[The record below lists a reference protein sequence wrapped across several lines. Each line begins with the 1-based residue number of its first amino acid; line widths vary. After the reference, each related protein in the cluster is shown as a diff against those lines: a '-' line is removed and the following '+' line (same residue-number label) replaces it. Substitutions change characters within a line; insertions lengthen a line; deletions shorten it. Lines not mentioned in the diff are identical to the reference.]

1 MIPKLKI
8 LPPTL
13 RDKKRYI
20 AFEIV
25 SQRILGREDVISL
38 LLEASQD
45 LYGASGTGKFEL
57 WVVRLW
63 KCDTGDL
70 KNPASKVNAEHKMK
84 GILRCRREEVDSVRA
99 IIPTITNFRGKRVVF
114 HTLGIS
120 GTIKSGI
127 KNFIKL

>member
-20 AFEIV
+20 AFEII
-25 SQRILGREDVISL
+25 SQGSLGREDVISIF
-38 LLEASQD
+38 LEASQD
-45 LYGASGTGKFEL
+45 LYGACGTGKFEL
-57 WVVRLW
+57 WVVLLW
-63 KCDTGDL
+63 RCDTGGL
-70 KNPASKVNAEHKMK
+70 EKVAREDNNEHKMK
-84 GILRCRREEVDSVRA
+84 GILRCRRDEVDSVRA
-99 IIPTITNFRGKRVVF
+99 IILTITKFRGKRVVF